1 MRIRRQRPIHIPQLN
16 PDIGVGLE
24 LPECAGPSTPALPGL
39 PETGLSFR
47 LGDTSGES
55 YDLFLSNIYLSSSRK
70 QQTTYD
76 EGHFDLTK
84 YLLQK
89 HCSAAHTAK
98 TIPQFKNPARSRLQV
113 GLAPTPSTLEL
124 TLILLPVA
132 FYTKSLALL
141 ADAFH
146 YLNDLIGFVIALTA
160 ILVRDASIADRSNKL
175 TLFHRYLSEPKSP
188 QNFSFG
194 WARSQ
199 LLGAFFNGV
208 FLLALGL
215 SIFLQSIERFVSIQP
230 VESPKLVLIIGSVG
244 LALNILSATL
254 LHEHH
259 GHDHGGHSHGHDHA
273 HAGHGHEH
281 EHEHGHGHSHGPVN
295 VEAAIPSSQSSSD
308 DIPLTPISAHAEH
321 RHTIVKLQAPGRD
334 LGMMGV
340 LVHVLGDALNNVA
353 VIIAALII
361 WLTKSPTRFYAD
373 PGISTVI
380 SILIIASSIPLVK
393 NSGRILMQS
402 APRDVD
408 LEDVKHDLEKI
419 PGIESVH
426 ELHIWRLDQKKAI
439 ASAHVVVSNNEMTDF
454 MEQAKTVKECLH
466 AYGIHSATVQPEL
479 AEPNRTIT
487 PSSSTRGDGGSRND
501 DAVRGSASN
510 GSRSAAASLRRR
522 RVDGSGCQIV
532 CGNICESLTCCNTT
546 GTLRM

>member
-1 MRIRRQRPIHIPQLN
+1 M
-16 PDIGVGLE
+16 GLFK
-24 LPECAGPSTPALPGL
+24 LTSKQKLIAIICI
-39 PETGLSFR
+39 SF
-47 LGDTSGES
+47 SFFVAE
-55 YDLFLSNIYLSSSRK
+55 I
-70 QQTTYD
+70 
-76 EGHFDLTK
+76 
-84 YLLQK
+84 
-89 HCSAAHTAK
+89 A
-98 TIPQFKNPARSRLQV
+98 
-113 GLAPTPSTLEL
+113 
-124 TLILLPVA
+124 VA

-146 YLNDLIGFVIALTA
+146 YLNDLIGFIIALTA
-160 ILVRDASIADRSNKL
+160 ILV
-175 TLFHRYLSEPKSP
+175 SERAKSP

-215 SIFLQSIERFVSIQP
+215 SIFLQSLERFVSIQP
-230 VESPKLVLIIGSVG
+230 VENPKLVLIIGSVG

-259 GHDHGGHSHGHDHA
+259 GHDHGGHSHGHDHG
-273 HAGHGHEH
+273 HAEHEH
-281 EHEHGHGHSHGPVN
+281 EHGHGHGHSHGPVN

-308 DIPLTPISAHAEH
+308 NIPLTPISAHAEH

-487 PSSSTRGDGGSRND
+487 PSSSAHGDGGSRND
-501 DAVRGSASN
+501 DAARGSASN

>member
-1 MRIRRQRPIHIPQLN
+1 M
-16 PDIGVGLE
+16 
-24 LPECAGPSTPALPGL
+24 ALFKL
-39 PETGLSFR
+39 TSKQKLIAIICISF
-47 LGDTSGES
+47 TFFVAE
-55 YDLFLSNIYLSSSRK
+55 I
-70 QQTTYD
+70 
-76 EGHFDLTK
+76 
-84 YLLQK
+84 
-89 HCSAAHTAK
+89 A
-98 TIPQFKNPARSRLQV
+98 
-113 GLAPTPSTLEL
+113 
-124 TLILLPVA
+124 VA

-160 ILVRDASIADRSNKL
+160 ILV
-175 TLFHRYLSEPKSP
+175 SEKAKSP

-194 WARSQ
+194 WARAQ

-215 SIFLQSIERFVSIQP
+215 SIFLQSLERFVSIQP
-230 VESPKLVLIIGSVG
+230 VENPKLVLIIGSVG
-244 LALNILSATL
+244 LALNIISATL

-273 HAGHGHEH
+273 HAHAHAHAGHE
-281 EHEHGHGHSHGPVN
+281 HGHSHGPVN
-295 VEAAIPSSQSSSD
+295 VEAAIPSSHDSSE

-361 WLTKSPTRFYAD
+361 WLTNSPTRFYAD

-380 SILIIASSIPLVK
+380 SILIIISSIPLVK

-439 ASAHVVVSNNEMTDF
+439 ASAHVVVSNNEMADF
-454 MEQAKTVKECLH
+454 MDQAKTVKECLH

-479 AEPNRTIT
+479 AGPNRQLT
-487 PSSSTRGDGGSRND
+487 PSSSIHGETSSRND
-501 DAVRGSASN
+501 DAARSSGL
-510 GSRSAAASLRRR
+510 GSRSAAPSLRRR
-522 RVDGSGCQIV
+522 RNDGPGCQIV

>member
-1 MRIRRQRPIHIPQLN
+1 M
-16 PDIGVGLE
+16 
-24 LPECAGPSTPALPGL
+24 ALFKL
-39 PETGLSFR
+39 TSKQKLIAIICISF
-47 LGDTSGES
+47 SFFVAE
-55 YDLFLSNIYLSSSRK
+55 I
-70 QQTTYD
+70 
-76 EGHFDLTK
+76 
-84 YLLQK
+84 
-89 HCSAAHTAK
+89 A
-98 TIPQFKNPARSRLQV
+98 
-113 GLAPTPSTLEL
+113 
-124 TLILLPVA
+124 VA

-160 ILVRDASIADRSNKL
+160 ILV
-175 TLFHRYLSEPKSP
+175 SERAKSP

-194 WARSQ
+194 WARAQ

-215 SIFLQSIERFVSIQP
+215 SIFLQSLERFVSIQP
-230 VESPKLVLIIGSVG
+230 VENPKLVLIIGSVG

-259 GHDHGGHSHGHDHA
+259 GHDHGGHSHGHNHA
-273 HAGHGHEH
+273 HAGQE
-281 EHEHGHGHSHGPVN
+281 HGHSHGPVN
-295 VEAAIPSSQSSSD
+295 VEAAIPSSQSSSE

-321 RHTIVKLQAPGRD
+321 RHTIIELQAPGRD

-361 WLTKSPTRFYAD
+361 WLTNSPSRFYAD

-380 SILIIASSIPLVK
+380 SVLIIISSIPLVK

-402 APRDVD
+402 APRNVD

-426 ELHIWRLDQKKAI
+426 ELHIWRLDQHKSI
-439 ASAHVVVSNNEMTDF
+439 ASAHVVVSNNEMRDF
-454 MEQAKTVKECLH
+454 MDRAKTVKECLH

-479 AEPNRTIT
+479 AERSRIHT
-487 PSSSTRGDGGSRND
+487 PSSGSHSDGSSRND
-501 DAVRGSASN
+501 DTARSGTGTA
-510 GSRSAAASLRRR
+510 SRSAAASLRRR
-522 RVDGSGCQIV
+522 RTDGSGCQIV